1 MQTECKHNTVYSP
14 YKTQGRL
21 LKLECQLY
29 NLTFLYDEFKQRFQ
43 VLVCKNRRK
52 QNKTWCTNNSAFQV
66 GFHVHLPHK
75 IEVPRMPRVQGTR
88 GGAGVNRGAREA
100 CHIAVHSQ
108 QTTARMVM
116 GVQDKALSATQKNA
130 YLSSQ
135 TTLAKTNAR
144 SSSRKTSVV
153 QCRMHLEN

>member
-1 MQTECKHNTVYSP
+1 MSRGSRETC
-14 YKTQGRL
+14 YK
-21 LKLECQLY
+21 
-29 NLTFLYDEFKQRFQ
+29 
-43 VLVCKNRRK
+43 
-52 QNKTWCTNNSAFQV
+52 A
-66 GFHVHLPHK
+66 
-75 IEVPRMPRVQGTR
+75 VQ
-88 GGAGVNRGAREA
+88 
-100 CHIAVHSQ
+100 SQ
-108 QTTARMVM
+108 QLIARMVL